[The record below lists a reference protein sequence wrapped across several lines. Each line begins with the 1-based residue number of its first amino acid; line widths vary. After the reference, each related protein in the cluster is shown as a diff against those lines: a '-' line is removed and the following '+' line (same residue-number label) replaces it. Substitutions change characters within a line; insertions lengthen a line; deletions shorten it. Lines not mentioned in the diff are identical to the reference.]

1 MEMSESGQEMAE
13 EEDHKNIVLTD
24 NDCEESDNEND
35 AGNVCEL
42 ESNELSSVVPNL
54 ISSSV
59 DCSNDEENDNQTQLL
74 TDEHLT
80 HSQSVKI
87 VKVVP
92 LPHARSEVWSYFGFI
107 ADDEGE
113 IQDKKKAICKI
124 CASTLAYSGNTTNL
138 FTHLKAM
145 HPEAQPQKLAP
156 TNRTPRTG
164 KKLGKRK
171 GDVLDSPSGP
181 LIVRAITYSTHNE
194 NLFDDDVQTGA
205 ILSSKSMSI
214 NKIPQNYNT
223 SGVSETT
230 VVGIEDITNAL
241 VNWLVK
247 DCRPIC
253 VVEGKGFQDFVR
265 LLAPG
270 YTIPDSRRLTTA
282 VKKKYDEVRRDLI
295 LRAMQDE

>member
-1 MEMSESGQEMAE
+1 M
-13 EEDHKNIVLTD
+13 
-24 NDCEESDNEND
+24 
-35 AGNVCEL
+35 
-42 ESNELSSVVPNL
+42 
-54 ISSSV
+54 
-59 DCSNDEENDNQTQLL
+59 
-74 TDEHLT
+74 
-80 HSQSVKI
+80 
-87 VKVVP
+87 VP

-171 GDVLDSPSGP
+171 ADVLDSPSGP
-181 LIVRAITYSTHNE
+181 LIVRAITYSSHND
-194 NLFDDDVQTGA
+194 NLFDDDGQTGA
-205 ILSSKSMSI
+205 ILTPKSLNKTSQNSFNSS
-214 NKIPQNYNT
+214 
-223 SGVSETT
+223 SGLSDTQSSL
-230 VVGIEDITNAL
+230 VGTDEITNSL

-253 VVEGKGFQDFVR
+253 VVEGKGFQEMIR

-270 YTIPDSRRLTTA
+270 YVIPDSRRLTTA

>member
-1 MEMSESGQEMAE
+1 M
-13 EEDHKNIVLTD
+13 T
-24 NDCEESDNEND
+24 
-35 AGNVCEL
+35 
-42 ESNELSSVVPNL
+42 LSVP
-54 ISSSV
+54 
-59 DCSNDEENDNQTQLL
+59 Q
-74 TDEHLT
+74 
-80 HSQSVKI
+80 
-87 VKVVP
+87 KVVP

-171 GDVLDSPSGP
+171 SDALDSQSGP
-181 LIVRAITYSTHNE
+181 LIVRAITYSSHND
-194 NLFDDDVQTGA
+194 NMFDDDTAHTGA
-205 ILSSKSMSI
+205 ILNSKPLNKQHNTYNSSSSLSDSHSSI
-214 NKIPQNYNT
+214 LAT
-223 SGVSETT
+223 D
-230 VVGIEDITNAL
+230 DITNSI

-253 VVEGKGFQDFVR
+253 VVEGKGFQEMLR

-270 YTIPDSRRLTTA
+270 YIVPDNRRLTAA
-282 VKKKYDEVRRDLI
+282 VKKRYDEVRRELI
-295 LRAMQDE
+295 LRAMNDE

>member
-1 MEMSESGQEMAE
+1 
-13 EEDHKNIVLTD
+13 
-24 NDCEESDNEND
+24 
-35 AGNVCEL
+35 
-42 ESNELSSVVPNL
+42 
-54 ISSSV
+54 
-59 DCSNDEENDNQTQLL
+59 
-74 TDEHLT
+74 
-80 HSQSVKI
+80 
-87 VKVVP
+87 VVP

-171 GDVLDSPSGP
+171 AEVLDSPSGP
-181 LIVRAITYSTHNE
+181 LIVRAITYSQSE
-194 NLFDDDVQTGA
+194 NLLDIDDGHSSS
-205 ILSSKSMSI
+205 ILCSKSPIKSSQHSFNSSNSTTHSESHNSI
-214 NKIPQNYNT
+214 LA
-223 SGVSETT
+223 SDE
-230 VVGIEDITNAL
+230 ITNSL

-253 VVEGKGFQDFVR
+253 VVEGKGFQELIR

-270 YTIPDSRRLTTA
+270 YVIPDSRRLTSA

>member
-1 MEMSESGQEMAE
+1 MLQ
-13 EEDHKNIVLTD
+13 K
-24 NDCEESDNEND
+24 
-35 AGNVCEL
+35 NVCEL
-42 ESNELSSVVPNL
+42 SSNQLSGVVPHL
-54 ISSSV
+54 MTDSG
-59 DCSNDEENDNQTQLL
+59 DGSNDETDGQHMIGDENLSQTQN
-74 TDEHLT
+74 
-80 HSQSVKI
+80 VKI

-107 ADDEGE
+107 ADDDGE

-164 KKLGKRK
+164 KKFGKRK
-171 GDVLDSPSGP
+171 ADVLDSPSGP
-181 LIVRAITYSTHNE
+181 LIVRAITYSSHNDHMFDEDPQNGALLNSKPHKSHQNAYNSASNVSDTHN
-194 NLFDDDVQTGA
+194 NV
-205 ILSSKSMSI
+205 I
-214 NKIPQNYNT
+214 
-223 SGVSETT
+223 TT
-230 VVGIEDITNAL
+230 DDITNAI

-253 VVEGKGFQDFVR
+253 VVEGKGFQELLR
-265 LLAPG
+265 QLAPG
-270 YTIPDSRRLTTA
+270 YVVPDTRRLTTA